1 MNNPLPADAKRVLTQ
16 FEQFIKAVYPSA
28 TDIEFID
35 NLSKTIGYRKIVQ
48 FTLGEQKGIAIIGAW
63 YNDKQ
68 IEIECPYNPIA
79 WRYNQ

>member
-35 NLSKTIGYRKIVQ
+35 DMATITAYRKTVQ
-48 FTLGEQKGIAIIGAW
+48 FTMGEQKGVAAIGAL
-63 YNDKQ
+63 YNDNRII
-68 IEIECPYNPIA
+68 IEYPYKPTF